1 VRMYVRLSVCA
12 SICMNIRNVQTW
24 MHTGRICTWIRTVR
38 YIPAHARTVR
48 ASTARPKVPSQT
60 DSGPACVPS
69 ERGEFAAT
77 LLEEPLL
84 PRLEHV
90 TSVQHDCGRWHQ
102 AERESLLSLLHE
114 RPQSEPQ
121 EARYDQR
128 RRCRQRRL
136 GAARAH
142 TRAYQRQSAG
152 RGYGTWARA
161 RASSV
166 RVPVRAGLCAGG
178 AVCVPVAG
186 PYVHIDMDNISCM
199 YR

>member
-1 VRMYVRLSVCA
+1 MYVRLSVCA

-102 AERESLLSLLHE
+102 AELESLLSLLYE

-142 TRAYQRQSAG
+142 THG
-152 RGYGTWARA
+152 RTNVSRREEGTVRGVG
-161 RASSV
+161 RV
-166 RVPVRAGLCAGG
+166 RVLSVSLSGPCGLWCSVCVCFVVCNKVGTCLCVCVRA
-178 AVCVPVAG
+178 
-186 PYVHIDMDNISCM
+186 
-199 YR
+199 